1 MKNKIIIGAVII
13 IIVGIVTYFLTYDEP
28 IHYGEGNIDPNNEDV
43 IMFDDMD
50 DESKYTLHDAAKD
63 VAEIRFDIEEI
74 VKKLEA
80 EEFKMQKEKF
90 IEEVDNDIQ

>member
-28 IHYGEGNIDPNNEDV
+28 IHYGEGNIDPNNEEV
-43 IMFDDMD
+43 IMFD
-50 DESKYTLHDAAKD
+50 ESYTLHDAAKD

-80 EEFKMQKEKF
+80 EEFKIEKEKF
-90 IEEVDNDIQ
+90 IEELDNDIQ

>member
-13 IIVGIVTYFLTYDEP
+13 IIVAIVAYFLTYDEP
-28 IHYGEGNIDPNNEDV
+28 IHYGEGNLDPTAEDV
-43 IMFDDMD
+43 IMFDNMD
-50 DESKYTLHDAAKD
+50 DESYTLHDAAKD

-90 IEEVDNDIQ
+90 IEEVDNEIQ

>member
-28 IHYGEGNIDPNNEDV
+28 IHYGEGNIDPNNEEV
-43 IMFDDMD
+43 IMFD
-50 DESKYTLHDAAKD
+50 ESYTLHDAAKD

>member
-28 IHYGEGNIDPNNEDV
+28 IHYGEGNIDPNNEEV
-43 IMFDDMD
+43 IMFD
-50 DESKYTLHDAAKD
+50 ESYTLHDAAKD

-80 EEFKMQKEKF
+80 EEFQMQKEKF
-90 IEEVDNDIQ
+90 IEELDNDIQ